1 LIVRALCIVPFI
13 YSIPAISVPPFIF
26 RLIQDSAG
34 YANQDGE
41 LIPRQF
47 AMVWVVR
54 LLLSALAVAPVAIFI
69 TSIVAAVQFFRGK
82 QSGRIW
88 AIGCGITFLAASVP
102 SFGASALV
110 AYYSGGG
117 GDLGLGLPL
126 LGLIQLAAGI
136 LILVAFLPRDS
147 ASEPLFQSAR
157 SVRVKGDGTTSLT
170 LYLAVAVM
178 LGGCSLGDLL
188 CRRWAERAHLPFDPS
203 LLHANLTWFGALVL
217 GVTLHELGHMVAGRI
232 VGMKLLSFRI
242 GPVQAA
248 LEDGKWRPIRPR
260 SLQSMF
266 AAGVSM
272 IPANPLSYDRRQAIV
287 GAAGGTLANF
297 LVGTI
302 ALSAMFIAKG
312 SPYESNWD
320 FLSETA
326 IINFAFFVVNL
337 IPAKEAA
344 AYSDGA
350 RIYQILTGS
359 VLEDYR
365 RIMAMTQA
373 TTVTSLRPKDYDIQ
387 LIERIA
393 ATDTPGFDR
402 AFLLLVAGDHYFDS
416 GDMESARQKFREA
429 EALYDRET
437 SFWSERCG
445 NFVTRA
451 VYLLAD
457 AAMAEKWWQR
467 RLAVKSRN
475 PGKKNYFP
483 ACAYFTI
490 TGRLREAEV
499 AWQAE
504 LEKTKCSPDT
514 GGRAF
519 DLHNLERLREM
530 MDEAAREAGG
540 APRATLGQQ
549 LDPR

>member
-1 LIVRALCIVPFI
+1 VLRLRKLIVRALCIVPFI

-41 LIPRQF
+41 LGPRQV
-47 AMVWVVR
+47 AMIWVVR
-54 LLLSALAVAPVAIFI
+54 LLLSALAIAPGAICI
-69 TSIVAAVQFFRGK
+69 TSIVAAVQFFRGR
-82 QSGRIW
+82 QNGRIW

-110 AYYSGGG
+110 AYYSGGSSDG
-117 GDLGLGLPL
+117 WLELGPLGF
-126 LGLIQLAAGI
+126 IHLAAGV

-147 ASEPLFQSAR
+147 ASQPIFQSAR
-157 SVRVKGDGTTSLT
+157 AVRVKGDGTTSLS
-170 LYLAVAVM
+170 LYLAVAAT

-188 CRRWAERAHLPFDPS
+188 CRRWAAREHMPFDPS

-217 GVTLHELGHMVAGRI
+217 GVTFHELGHMVAGRI

-248 LEDGKWRPIRPR
+248 LKGGKWQLLLPR
-260 SLQSMF
+260 SLQSVL

-297 LVGTI
+297 FVGAFALV
-302 ALSAMFIAKG
+302 AMLTAKG
-312 SPYESNWD
+312 SPYESYWD
-320 FLSETA
+320 FLSQMA

-337 IPAKEAA
+337 IPAQEAA

-350 RIYQILTGS
+350 RIFQILTGS

-373 TTVTSLRPKDYDIQ
+373 TTVTSLRPKNYDIQ

-402 AFLLLVAGDHYFDS
+402 AFLLLVAGDYYFDNR
-416 GDMESARQKFREA
+416 DMESARQKFREA

-437 SFWSERCG
+437 SFWAERCG
-445 NFVTRA
+445 YFVSRA

-457 AAMAEKWWQR
+457 ASMAEKWWQR
-467 RLAVKSRN
+467 RQAAKSLDPAR
-475 PGKKNYFP
+475 KNYFP
-483 ACAYFTI
+483 ACAYFTVS
-490 TGRLREAEV
+490 GRLREAEE
-499 AWQAE
+499 AWRAEFEQANR
-504 LEKTKCSPDT
+504 SPDT

-519 DLHNLERLREM
+519 DLCNLARLREM
-530 MDEAAREAGG
+530 MDEAAR
-540 APRATLGQQ
+540 RTVTS
-549 LDPR
+549 